1 MGNILDKRFRFQPR
15 RLVNKTHGSKVDFT
29 VTLPNEIKGKEKKR
43 EAINPEPGIRNL
55 LTQTDRIVQ
64 FMDNPTIYKGLRS
77 LLFDD

>member
-1 MGNILDKRFRFQPR
+1 
-15 RLVNKTHGSKVDFT
+15 LVNKAHGSKVDFT

-64 FMDNPTIYKGLRS
+64 FMDNPTIYIGLQPFG
-77 LLFDD
+77 LDD